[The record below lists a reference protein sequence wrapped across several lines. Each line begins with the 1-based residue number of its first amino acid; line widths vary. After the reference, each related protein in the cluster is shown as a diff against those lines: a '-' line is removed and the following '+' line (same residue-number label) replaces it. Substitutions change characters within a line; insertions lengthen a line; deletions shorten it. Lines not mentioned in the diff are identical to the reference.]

1 MGAGPG
7 GAAAQTEEQLCYDG
21 FRCWGC
27 PSLFLSPTLSSLKG
41 PTASLPS
48 LLEPRQSLLSK
59 DSSLED
65 FGLWAFGVGED
76 VIPMGEAWQTPVP
89 GHPVGRGQEECVL
102 LPPLAWGDLD
112 RRTMPHAAPS
122 SRGKQV
128 SSRYQSKGPGP
139 PTATAPMAGAGGS
152 PSAAIFAALS
162 SLL

>member
-27 PSLFLSPTLSSLKG
+27 PSLFLSPTLSSPKG

-65 FGLWAFGVGED
+65 FRLWAFGVGED
-76 VIPMGEAWQTPVP
+76 VIPMGEA
-89 GHPVGRGQEECVL
+89 
-102 LPPLAWGDLD
+102 
-112 RRTMPHAAPS
+112 
-122 SRGKQV
+122 
-128 SSRYQSKGPGP
+128 
-139 PTATAPMAGAGGS
+139 
-152 PSAAIFAALS
+152 
-162 SLL
+162 